1 MYKQLLCSLVL
12 LTCTL
17 SATAQE
23 ILGKWWNEEKTAQI
37 LVYKSGQYYH
47 GKIIHHINPAKQH
60 LINTMVMK
68 QFVTK
73 DQKVYEEGTVY
84 DPKSGKTYSGKITQT
99 HKDKLEMR
107 GFVGIS
113 LFGRSSFWTR
123 VKE

>member
-1 MYKQLLCSLVL
+1 MLKQLFSTLFVL
-12 LTCTL
+12 SITQA
-17 SATAQE
+17 SIAQE

-37 LVYKSGQYYH
+37 LVYKSGKYYN

-68 QFVTK
+68 QFVTT

-99 HKDKLEMR
+99 SKDKLEMR
-107 GFVGIS
+107 GYVGIS
-113 LFGRSSFWTR
+113 LFGRSSYWTR